1 MTAIAIKPSRVA
13 TPSGNGA
20 AAPQPAAATLPAGV
34 LPLDEALATLHAQKD
49 AWVATGIDQRIALLA
64 EIRQRMAAIGERW
77 VGAILEAKGTAGDAF
92 GVGEEWANYAL
103 ALHWMRLLHRSLL
116 DVQRYGR
123 PRLPAAPKT
132 RPNGRVTVRVFPQ
145 TLFDRMLFMG
155 VTGEV
160 WMQPGVTAVDVTA
173 RQAAIYQ
180 DQSHPGQVALV
191 LGAGNA
197 APMLPDDILHQMFIA
212 GRVVLFKLN
221 PVNAYLGPLLDEALQ
236 PLVRRG
242 FLRIVAGGADEGAY
256 LCAHPAVDAVHLT
269 GCDKTFEAII
279 FGPGE
284 EGQRRKAERRP
295 LLDMPVT
302 AELGNVT
309 PIIVVPGPWSR
320 RNLAEHALHLA
331 TWLVLNAGCNCISER
346 VIVQQR
352 DWPLREPLLAAMGEV
367 LSRTPTHRAYYPGAA
382 ERYAAFL
389 DAHPNARRFGAPQLG
404 HLPWTLLPDVDP
416 ANHDDICLTREA
428 FCSLVAETGLPASDP
443 ADFLDRA
450 VAFTNDTLWGT
461 LGATIFVHPAS
472 LADRRTAAAFER
484 AIAALRYGTIT
495 VNFWAGYGYYL
506 GLSPWGA
513 YPGSDLYDVQSGIG
527 MANNALMLDG
537 AEKTIY
543 RAPFHKLVDP
553 YTLQSK
559 RVAEFGRKLAAYD
572 GATSLASFVSLLW
585 TALRCWPAQAR

>member
-1 MTAIAIKPSRVA
+1 MTAIAVKPGRIA

-20 AAPQPAAATLPAGV
+20 AAQQPVAGALPAGMIY
-34 LPLDEALATLHAQKD
+34 LDEALAALHAHKD
-49 AWVATGIDQRIALLA
+49 AWGATGIDQRIALLA

-92 GVGEEWANYAL
+92 GTGEEWANYAL
-103 ALHWMRLLHRSLL
+103 ALRWMRLLQRSLH
-116 DVQRYGR
+116 DIQRDGR
-123 PRLPAAPKT
+123 PRLPGAPT
-132 RPNGRVTVRVFPQ
+132 MRSDGQVTVRVFPQ

-160 WMQPGVTAVDVTA
+160 WMQPGVTVADVTA

-180 DQSHPGQVALV
+180 DQSHPGQVLLL

-197 APMLPDDILHQMFIA
+197 AFMVPGDVLHQLFIA
-212 GRVVLFKLN
+212 DRVVLLKLN
-221 PVNAYLGPLLDEALQ
+221 PVNAYLGPLLSEALQ
-236 PLVRRG
+236 PLVQRG
-242 FLRIVAGGADEGAY
+242 FLRIVAGGADDGAY
-256 LCAHPAVDAVHLT
+256 LCTHPAVDAIHLT
-269 GCDKTFEAII
+269 GCDKTFEAIV
-279 FGPGE
+279 FGPGA

-295 LLDMPVT
+295 LLDKPIT

-309 PIIVVPGPWSR
+309 PVIVTPGPWSR
-320 RNLAEHALHLA
+320 RNLHEQALHLA

-352 DWPLREPLLAAMGEV
+352 DWPLRAPLLDAMGEI
-367 LSRTPTHRAYYPGAA
+367 LTRTPTHRAYYPGAA

-389 DAHPNARRFGAPQLG
+389 DAHPNARRFGEPQPG
-404 HLPWTLLPDVDP
+404 HLPWTLIPDVDP
-416 ANHDDICLTREA
+416 ANREDICFTSEA

-450 VAFTNDTLWGT
+450 VAFANDTLWGT
-461 LGATIFVHPAS
+461 LGATLIVHPRS

-484 AIAALRYGTIT
+484 ALATLRYGTIT

-513 YPGSDLYDVQSGIG
+513 YPGGDLYDVQSGIG
-527 MANNALMLDG
+527 MANNALMLAG
-537 AEKTIY
+537 AEKTVY

-553 YTLQSK
+553 YTLRSK
-559 RVAEFGRKLAAYD
+559 RIAEFGRKMAAYD
-572 GATSLASFVSLLW
+572 GDASLGRFASLLW
-585 TALRCWPAQAR
+585 TSLRC